1 MPALPAQAGRPRT
14 GLHAPVGRAPKE
26 SVFYSDEL
34 RAQLDALPEHIRVL
48 IGHVSV
54 FEGTVTFTLY
64 DEANDVDRFIGPID
78 LTRFADGEQL
88 REAIEVLIGRL
99 GRVLAADFNY
109 GHDAVYMPNVGRAP
123 KESVFYDEDLR
134 AQLDALPEHIR
145 VLIGH
150 VSIFEGTV
158 TFTLYDEANDV
169 DRQIGPIDLTRLAD
183 GEQLRE
189 AIEVLIGRLG
199 RVLAADFN

>member
-1 MPALPAQAGRPRT
+1 MTFGELVDRVIEVT
-14 GLHAPVGRAPKE
+14 GLAPEDAAKVAGELYGAERAYTEAGIRYAAENLGLTGEQPVQQQERTPEPQMTMDPAEVLGEVYRACPRCLPKQEGHDRVYMPRVGRAPKE

-99 GRVLAADFNY
+99 GRVLAADFN
-109 GHDAVYMPNVGRAP
+109 
-123 KESVFYDEDLR
+123 
-134 AQLDALPEHIR
+134 
-145 VLIGH
+145 
-150 VSIFEGTV
+150 
-158 TFTLYDEANDV
+158 
-169 DRQIGPIDLTRLAD
+169 
-183 GEQLRE
+183 
-189 AIEVLIGRLG
+189 
-199 RVLAADFN
+199 

>member
-1 MPALPAQAGRPRT
+1 M
-14 GLHAPVGRAPKE
+14 
-26 SVFYSDEL
+26 FYSEEL

-99 GRVLAADFNY
+99 GRVLAADFN
-109 GHDAVYMPNVGRAP
+109 
-123 KESVFYDEDLR
+123 
-134 AQLDALPEHIR
+134 
-145 VLIGH
+145 
-150 VSIFEGTV
+150 
-158 TFTLYDEANDV
+158 
-169 DRQIGPIDLTRLAD
+169 
-183 GEQLRE
+183 
-189 AIEVLIGRLG
+189 
-199 RVLAADFN
+199 